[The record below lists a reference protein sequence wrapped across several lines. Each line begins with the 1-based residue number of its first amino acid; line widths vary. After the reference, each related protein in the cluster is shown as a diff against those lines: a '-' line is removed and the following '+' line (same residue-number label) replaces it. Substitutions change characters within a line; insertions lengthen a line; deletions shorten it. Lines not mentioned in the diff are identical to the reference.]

1 MRTGVTRRNF
11 TRAAALGMSAA
22 PFLPLAWAQAQQA
35 TPAPGRGRS
44 GFAPHPA
51 RNMKIGHTGIT
62 WPRSEGGPADQAIQD
77 IGSLGYWGFET
88 FGETLDAYEAQGG
101 IAKVLAA
108 NNVPLVSGY
117 CSIDFVDPAKRKE
130 GVGKMAAWGRIIR
143 KNGGKVVVLGPNARR
158 PYSNSS
164 GDFPFAEHKKNI
176 VAGLND
182 AAKALMDVGVV
193 GVLQPHTGMV
203 IEKLDEVF
211 AVLDSMDTKY
221 VKFGPDVGQMVKGGA
236 QPQAVTKLVKDYR
249 DIIQHMHLK
258 DFSGGSYYVG
268 YCPLGFGVV
277 EIPAILDILEGKE
290 MTGMIMV
297 ELDSGPRTPMP
308 PLQAAAIAKE
318 YLKNQGIA
326 FRV

>member
-1 MRTGVTRRNF
+1 MKAGVTRRCF
-11 TRAAALGMSAA
+11 AQAAAVGISAI
-22 PFLPLAWAQAQQA
+22 PFLPAAQTQQ
-35 TPAPGRGRS
+35 PAPTPGRGR
-44 GFAPHPA
+44 GAFVPHPA

-62 WPRSEGGPADQAIQD
+62 WPRSEGGPADQAIKD

-101 IAKVLAA
+101 IAKVLDA
-108 NNVPLVSGY
+108 NNVPLISAY

-130 GVGKMAAWGRIIR
+130 GVEKMTAWGRIIR
-143 KNGGKVVVLGPNARR
+143 KNGGKVAVLGPNSRR
-158 PYSNSS
+158 PYSNSG

-182 AAKALMDVGVV
+182 AGKALMDVGVT
-193 GVLQPHTGMV
+193 GVLHPHTGMV
-203 IEKLDEVF
+203 IEKPDEVF
-211 AVLDSMDTKY
+211 AVLDAMDTKY

-236 QPQAVTKLVKDYR
+236 QPQAVTKLVKNYR
-249 DIIQHMHLK
+249 EIIQHMHLK

-297 ELDSGPRTPMP
+297 ELDSGPRNPMP
-308 PLQAAAIAKE
+308 PLQAASIAKE
-318 YLKNQGIA
+318 YLKNQGVA

>member
-1 MRTGVTRRNF
+1 MRLDLTRRNF
-11 TRAAALGMSAA
+11 GQAALGAAAA
-22 PFLPLAWAQAQQA
+22 PLLPAALAQQTA
-35 TPAPGRGRS
+35 PAPGRGR
-44 GFAPHPA
+44 GAFAPHPP

-62 WPRSEGGPADQAIQD
+62 WPRGDGGPADQAIKD

-101 IAKVLAA
+101 IAKVLEA
-108 NNVPLVSGY
+108 NNNLPLISAY

-130 GVGKMAAWGRIIR
+130 GVDKMVAWGRIIR
-143 KNGGKVVVLGPNARR
+143 KNGGKVAVLGPNSRR
-158 PYSNSS
+158 QYSASS

-176 VAGLND
+176 VASLND
-182 AAKALMDVGVV
+182 AAKALMDVGIV
-193 GVLQPHTGMV
+193 GVLHPHTGMV

-236 QPQAVTKLVKDYR
+236 PPQAVTKLVKDYR
-249 DIIQHMHLK
+249 EIIQHMHLK
-258 DFSGGSYYVG
+258 DYSGGSYYLG

-277 EIPAILDILEGKE
+277 EIPAILDILAGKD
-290 MTGMIMV
+290 MAGMIMV
-297 ELDSGPRTPMP
+297 ELDSGPRSPML
-308 PLQAAAIAKE
+308 PLQAASISKE